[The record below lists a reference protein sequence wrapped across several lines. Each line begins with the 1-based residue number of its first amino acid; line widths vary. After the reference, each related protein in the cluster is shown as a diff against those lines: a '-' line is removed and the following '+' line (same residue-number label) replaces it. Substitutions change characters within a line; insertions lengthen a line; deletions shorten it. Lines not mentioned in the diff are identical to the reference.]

1 ISEDREQ
8 RFQAIVST
16 IWRCRTFRPTT
27 QPGYGFLIQP
37 MRKPDAYPEIV
48 DAPDPRSSTFEAPG
62 PDRARH
68 RADVGSEQWRCAW
81 LYAARTPCGSDLAA
95 AGGHGRRGPGAIA
108 VPGAD
113 GSLAKRPATGPRL
126 GLCGEGTAPP
136 QRDTPAVVGR
146 VSRRQSGWLW
156 LYLVLHDLRGLEA
169 ACAPEHASDPHRR
182 GEGVRR
188 FLPRYHRH
196 LLSYHRRSARH
207 EVVRRGDGGL
217 ELHLRRSLLKRESVR
232 LDRRACQ

>member
-1 ISEDREQ
+1 
-8 RFQAIVST
+8 
-16 IWRCRTFRPTT
+16 
-27 QPGYGFLIQP
+27 

-48 DAPDPRSSTFEAPG
+48 DAPDQRSSTFEAPG

-68 RADVGSEQWRCAW
+68 RAHVGGEQWRRAW
-81 LYAARTPCGSDLAA
+81 IRASRTPCGANLAT
-95 AGGHGRRGPGAIA
+95 AGGHGRRGPGAVA

-113 GSLAKRPATGPRL
+113 GSLAKRPATGTRL

-146 VSRRQSGWLW
+146 VSRRQSRRLW

-169 ACAPEHASDPHRR
+169 ACAPEHASDPHRW

-188 FLPRYHRH
+188 FRRRHHRH
-196 LLSYHRRSARH
+196 LNPITGEVRAMKLFVAAMGASNYTYAEACPSESLSDWIGMHTNLFKYLGGVPKF
-207 EVVRRGDGGL
+207 VVCDN
-217 ELHLRRSLLKRESVR
+217 LKAAVTNP
-232 LDRRACQ
+232 DRYDP